1 MSMFHEEKYY
11 LRKFHRRILKLCK
24 QVLIANTDKKIV
36 LKLAILMLFPSKR
49 IIKCR
54 KIGKYQQPLVTKNV
68 LQSKCVSKQLQ

>member
-11 LRKFHRRILKLCK
+11 LRKFHRRKLKLCK